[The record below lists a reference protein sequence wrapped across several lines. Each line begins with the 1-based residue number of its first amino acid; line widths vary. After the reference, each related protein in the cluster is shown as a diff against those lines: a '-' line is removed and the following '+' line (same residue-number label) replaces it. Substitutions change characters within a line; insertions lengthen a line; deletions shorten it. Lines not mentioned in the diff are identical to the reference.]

1 MIDQTLNNI
10 VCITIA
16 SNIGESKRKHC
27 FRIVQSRTRHDSGKG
42 TYGAPG
48 TRAPPQNYNML
59 IVPPKTFTLK
69 YAICR
74 E

>member
-48 TRAPPQNYNML
+48 TRAPPKITTCSLCPPPNFYTEVCNM
-59 IVPPKTFTLK
+59 
-69 YAICR
+69 
-74 E
+74 